1 MRILAASLLT
11 CGAIAT
17 VGGLALIRWE
27 AAVVCLGLLSIGAA
41 VDLSRSV
48 GGRR

>member
-17 VGGLALIRWE
+17 VVGLALIRWE
-27 AAVVCLGLLSIGAA
+27 AAVVCMGLLSIGAA
-41 VDLSRSV
+41 VDLSKRIR
-48 GGRR
+48 GYE